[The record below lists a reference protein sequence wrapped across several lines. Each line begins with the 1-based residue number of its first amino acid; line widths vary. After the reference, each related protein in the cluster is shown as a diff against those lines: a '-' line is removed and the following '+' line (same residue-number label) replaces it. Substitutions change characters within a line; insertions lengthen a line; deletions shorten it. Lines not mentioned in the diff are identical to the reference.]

1 MNKRFLLSIHKW
13 LGLIAGIF
21 ILIMGITGSIL
32 VFDDEIEHFIQR
44 DVIYQPD
51 SGQPVSLDNAYAS
64 IIGKH
69 SNWDVRFTVIPA
81 KADRTIE
88 AEIRRPDDRRYLYL
102 HPVTG
107 EIMRDIDSES
117 TFSYWML
124 KLHYQL
130 HSGFIGEIILLI
142 AGLMFICSLITGF
155 WFYRKAIRRVLTFK
169 IRPRF
174 RNLQSASSELHR
186 SVGVW
191 ALIFNLITAVTGVVI
206 LVIIVLTHVESEG
219 KPPPLPDPPAVEA
232 SLDKVIETARESNP
246 GFDPSYMRMPAQP
259 DRQITLYGHM
269 DTDLPIHYE
278 FSNYVQF
285 DPGAGTESNAFFI
298 RNQPVSTH
306 LLSFTYP
313 LHFGDWGGIIIKI
326 LYCLFGLAPAILSIT
341 GFIIWRQR
349 EQRKLKLKKQ
359 KKPAVEP
366 LQPQERSRRIDETL
380 EETVV

>member
-21 ILIMGITGSIL
+21 ILIMGLTGSIL
-32 VFDDEIEHFIQR
+32 VFDDEIEQFIQR
-44 DVIYQPD
+44 DVIHQPNSD
-51 SGQPVSLDNAYAS
+51 QPVSLDNAYTS
-64 IIGKH
+64 ITRKH
-69 SNWDVRFTVIPA
+69 PNWDVRFTVIPD
-81 KADRTIE
+81 KAGRAIE

-107 EIMRDIDSES
+107 DIMRDLDSES

-130 HSGFIGEIILLI
+130 HSGFTGEIILLI
-142 AGLMFICSLITGF
+142 AGLMFIGSLITGF
-155 WFYRKAIRRVLTFK
+155 WFYRKAIKRVLTFK

-174 RNLQSASSELHR
+174 RNLQSTSSELHR

-206 LVIIVLTHVESEG
+206 MLIIVQTHLQSDG
-219 KPPPLPDPPAVEA
+219 DSPSLPDPPAVEA
-232 SLDKVIETARESNP
+232 SLDKVMETARQSHP

-269 DTDLPIHYE
+269 DSDLPIHYE

-285 DPGAGTESNAFFI
+285 DPETGRESNAFFV
-298 RNQPVSTH
+298 RNQPVTTH

-341 GFIIWRQR
+341 GFIIWLQR
-349 EQRKLKLKKQ
+349 ERKKRGLQRQ
-359 KKPAVEP
+359 KNPSLGP
-366 LQPQERSRRIDETL
+366 FQSQEKSSRIDETL

>member
-21 ILIMGITGSIL
+21 ILIMGLTGSIL

-51 SGQPVSLDNAYAS
+51 SDQPVSLDNAYSS
-64 IIGKH
+64 IVQKH
-69 SNWDVRFTVIPA
+69 PDWDVRLTVIPDD
-81 KADRTIE
+81 ADRAIE
-88 AEIRRPDDRRYLYL
+88 AEIRRPNDRRYLYL

-107 EIMRDIDSES
+107 EILRDLDSES

-130 HSGFIGEIILLI
+130 HSGFIGEVILLI
-142 AGLMFICSLITGF
+142 AGLMFIGSLATGF
-155 WFYRKAIRRVLTFK
+155 WFYRRAIKKVLTFK

-174 RNLQSASSELHR
+174 RNLQSTSSELHR

-191 ALIFNLITAVTGVVI
+191 ALIFNLITAITGVVI
-206 LVIIVLTHVESEG
+206 MLIIVQTHIKSDDG
-219 KPPPLPDPPAVEA
+219 PAPLPDPPAIEA
-232 SLDKVIETARESNP
+232 SLDKVIETVQESYP
-246 GFDPSYMRMPAQP
+246 GFDPSYTRMPALP

-269 DTDLPIHYE
+269 DSDLPIHYE

-285 DPGAGTESNAFFI
+285 DPKTGTESNASFI
-298 RNQPVSTH
+298 QNQPVTTH

-326 LYCLFGLAPAILSIT
+326 LYGLFGLAPAILSIT
-341 GFIIWRQR
+341 GFIIWRKR
-349 EQRKLKLKKQ
+349 EQKKRELKNRKHYEPSLPNANGNKQGKK
-359 KKPAVEP
+359 KVT
-366 LQPQERSRRIDETL
+366 TL
-380 EETVV
+380 P